1 MYKQMDN
8 RMPLEP
14 IAIIGV
20 GCRFPGGAHSPE
32 LYWKLL
38 TEGRDAVT
46 EVPADR
52 WSIHSYYDP
61 ERSKQAKTVTKWGG
75 FLDRIDE
82 FDAGFFGMSP
92 REAAFLDPQQR
103 LLLEV
108 ALEALEDGGQPLER
122 MAGSRTGVYI
132 GGFTLDY
139 KLLQFQE
146 SNRHLVDSHT
156 ATGSMMTLLSN
167 RLSYMF
173 DLRGPSVS
181 VDTACS
187 SSLVA
192 VHLAC
197 QSLWNGESEM
207 ALAGGVNVM
216 IKPEYTI
223 AESKAGMLSPDGR
236 SKAFDASAN
245 GYVRGEGAGI
255 VVLKPLARAL
265 ADGDPVYACIR
276 GTAVNQ
282 DGHSSGLTVPRGEA
296 QEALLLEA
304 YAKAGITPDQIQYV
318 EAHGTGTPVGDP
330 IEANALGRILS
341 RGRDAASPCY
351 IGSVKTNF
359 GHTEAAA
366 GIAGLIKTALSL
378 KHRLIPPHLH
388 LQQPNPQIRFGEH
401 LLQVPE
407 AVTPWPSA
415 GGQAGQ
421 ALAGVNSFGFG
432 GTNAH
437 VVLEEAPA
445 IARRAGSDEDG
456 DGAGKSYLFP
466 VSARSKEALA
476 ALAAAYAERIAEFRS
491 SAQPPSLHD
500 WCYTASLRRSHHRF
514 RLSAAAGSWSELGD
528 QLAAAAQEEP
538 AAGLHVGADHV
549 PASEPVFV
557 FTGMGPQ
564 WWAMG
569 QQLYREDG
577 IFREAADRCDEAFRK
592 ASGWSIL
599 EAMLKPQE
607 ESRMEETEIAQPAN
621 FVLQVALAALLEARG
636 IRPKAIVGHS
646 AGEAAA
652 AYVSGALSLDDAALL
667 IYHRSRLQQMTTGQ
681 GRLAAVGLSLEEAA
695 PRLAGLED
703 RVSFAAVNSPGSVTL
718 VGEPQALE
726 KIVSAIEAEGVFSRY
741 LRGKVP
747 YHSHYMDPLREELLT
762 SLSGLAPRDE
772 HIPLYSTVTGAQ
784 ISGRELGAAY
794 WWHNVRETVRFADA
808 AAALIEEGHTTFIEI
823 GPHPVLSSS
832 LQECLSRLGRTG
844 TTAASLRR
852 GEEETRCVLEAL
864 GALYTAG
871 ATVDWS
877 SMYPFGGDPVSL
889 PMYPWQR
896 ERHWQES
903 PEAEA
908 ERLGCEC
915 HPLLGRRLSSP
926 QPTWEKELNLSQLSF
941 LRDHEIQSTVVY
953 PGAAYVEMGMAA
965 AREIYGGSGSGL
977 CGEVRFRKA
986 LFIPGG
992 VNVWLRL
999 VFDPEDAVFR
1009 IYSTSRM
1016 DRQEWTLHATGRF
1029 ISQVGQAPKAQ
1040 NLSDLQERCTTEIDR
1055 ERCYSHFR
1063 KLGLEY
1069 GPAFRGIRK
1078 LLQGADEA
1086 LGQVEIPEEV
1096 LPECDRYSIHPAVLD
1111 VGFQVLAAALP
1122 FSEEENA
1129 ASVYMPTGVKQGT
1142 LYRSVN
1148 QRMWIHARITES
1160 TPQVLYGDIQF
1171 LDEDGN
1177 VLMEILRCEARS
1189 LQEDSAQKWVKPQS
1203 FYEMKWSPS
1212 ERGEDVPAREW
1223 PQGTNAW
1230 LVLADGNG
1238 LGDALSA
1245 QLGGL
1250 GLTAVML
1257 RPGDGFEKSSV
1268 SEYRIDP
1275 RNPEHY
1281 EALLQQ
1287 TLADGV
1293 RFQGMLHLWN
1303 LDAVVTEEAGPDTLL
1318 QSEIT
1323 GCHSAVYLIQ
1333 ALSKGLSKT
1342 APKLWIV
1349 TRGAQAV
1356 GDSAEGLQ
1364 IAQAPV
1370 WGLGKIIGHQEHAEF
1385 WGGMV
1390 DLDPL
1395 SLDPKKD
1402 AELLWN
1408 QVRHADREDQTAFR
1422 AGKRHTVRL
1431 TLCSSHALPVPPA
1444 MRQDGAYLITGGLGG
1459 LGLVTAK
1466 WMAQRGARHLI
1477 LMGRQGL
1484 PPRTQWAGTDKNS
1497 PAGQRIAA
1505 VREIELLG
1513 ASVYTAAVDVTDG
1526 DSLAS
1531 WIAGYEAEQRP
1542 PIRGVL
1548 HTAGVARPKLLL
1560 HMTGEEFSDVMRPKA
1575 AGAWNL
1581 HRQFEGHAL
1590 DFFILYSSIASVVV
1604 STGQSNYSAG
1614 NAFMDALAHYR
1625 QSLGLPALSINWG
1638 PWGDVG
1644 LATQLDLLEYFV
1656 KRGFYPMTLEQGLDA
1671 LGYLMGCPYTQS
1683 TVIGAD
1689 WPTVADFNYPLGQAP
1704 LMLQDVIARSGS
1716 GEERDEADRQD
1727 AFLTEILALEKG
1739 ERKEQLESYLLDLT
1753 ASILRIHRSKLATDQ
1768 SMSYWGLDSMM
1779 AIELKGRIDSRLQ
1792 ISLTIV
1798 ELLKGPSIS
1807 ELADLILELLEDGHH
1822 ALGTEEQQIMQELE
1836 KLSTEELTAMLQE
1849 VSAGGD
1855 PR

>member
-1 MYKQMDN
+1 
-8 RMPLEP
+8 MPLEP

-32 LYWKLL
+32 QYWKLL

-52 WSIHSYYDP
+52 WSISSYYDP
-61 ERSKQAKTVTKWGG
+61 ERSKHGKTVTKWGG

-92 REAAFLDPQQR
+92 REASFLDPQQR

-108 ALEALEDGGQPLER
+108 AMEAMEDGGQPLEQ

-139 KLLQFQE
+139 KLLQFTE

-156 ATGSMMTLLSN
+156 ATGAMMTLLSN
-167 RLSYMF
+167 RLSYVF

-197 QSLWNGESEM
+197 QSLWCGESEM

-216 IKPEYTI
+216 LKPEYTI

-255 VVLKPLARAL
+255 VLLKPLARAL

-296 QEALLLEA
+296 QESLLVEA

-330 IEANALGRILS
+330 IEVNALGRILS
-341 RGRDAASPCY
+341 RSRDAASPCY

-378 KHRLIPPHLH
+378 RHRLIPPHLH
-388 LQQPNPQIRFGEH
+388 LQQPNPQILFGEH
-401 LLQVPE
+401 LLQVPST
-407 AVTPWPSA
+407 VTPWPA
-415 GGQAGQ
+415 ADGL

-445 IARRAGSDEDG
+445 IAKRVVEEEEAGG
-456 DGAGKSYLFP
+456 IGLFP
-466 VSARSKEALA
+466 ASARSKEALQ
-476 ALAAAYAERIAEFRS
+476 ALAASYAERIAEDRS
-491 SAQPPSLHD
+491 SSGQPSLQD
-500 WCYTASLRRSHHRF
+500 WCYTASLRRSHHRY
-514 RLSAAAGSWSELGD
+514 RLSAVAGSWDELEA
-528 QLAAAAQEEP
+528 QLQAAAKGEA
-538 AAGLHVGADHV
+538 AAGLHMAAEGAQT
-549 PASEPVFV
+549 AEPVFV

-564 WWAMG
+564 WWGMG
-569 QQLYREDG
+569 QELYRTDAV
-577 IFREAADRCDEAFRK
+577 FREAANQCDEAFRQ
-592 ASGWSIL
+592 AAGWSIL
-599 EAMLKPQE
+599 EEMLKSE
-607 ESRMEETEIAQPAN
+607 ETSRMEETEIAQPAN
-621 FVLQVALAALLEARG
+621 FVLQVALAAMLQARG

-652 AYVSGALSLDDAALL
+652 AYVAGALDLEDAAAL

-681 GRLAAVGLSLEEAA
+681 GRLAAVGLPQEEVL
-695 PRLAGLED
+695 PRLAGFED

-726 KIVSAIEAEGVFSRY
+726 RIVSSFEAEGVFCRY

-747 YHSHYMDPLREELLT
+747 YHSHYMDPLRDELLA
-762 SLSGLAPRDE
+762 SLSSLNPRE
-772 HIPLYSTVTGAQ
+772 EQVPLYSTVTGMR
-784 ISGRELGAAY
+784 ISGEELGAGY

-808 AAALIEEGHTTFIEI
+808 AAALIGEGHTVFIEI
-823 GPHPVLSSS
+823 GPHPVLASS
-832 LQECLSRLGRTG
+832 LQEGLRHLGKMG
-844 TTAASLRR
+844 TSTATLRR
-852 GEEETRCVLEAL
+852 GEEENRKVLEAI
-864 GALYTAG
+864 GAMYTTG
-871 ATVDWS
+871 VSLDWS
-877 SMYPFGGDPVSL
+877 SLHPLGGDCVSL
-889 PMYPWQR
+889 PGYPWQR

-903 PEAEA
+903 PASEAD
-908 ERLGCEC
+908 RLGLEC
-915 HPLLGRRLSSP
+915 HPLLGKRLASP
-926 QPTWEKELNLSQLSF
+926 LPTWEKELNLTSLGY
-941 LRDHEIQSTVVY
+941 LRDHEIQSTIVY
-953 PGAAYVEMGMAA
+953 PGAAYVEMGMSA
-965 AREIYGGSGSGL
+965 AREVYGDAVSGL
-977 CGEVRFRKA
+977 AGEVRFRKA
-986 LFIPGG
+986 LFIPAGM
-992 VNVWLRL
+992 NVLLRL
-999 VFDPEDAVFR
+999 VLDPDKAEFQ
-1009 IYSTSRM
+1009 IYSTSRP
-1016 DRQEWTLHATGRF
+1016 DRQEWTLHAAGKLLAH
-1029 ISQVGQAPKAQ
+1029 VGMGPGVQHLPLLQA
-1040 NLSDLQERCTTEIDR
+1040 RCTQEIDR

-1069 GPAFRGIRK
+1069 GPAFRGIHR
-1078 LLQGADEA
+1078 LFQGGEEA
-1086 LGQVEIPEEV
+1086 LAQVEIPSAIE
-1096 LPECDRYSIHPAVLD
+1096 PELEQYSIHPAVLD

-1122 FSEEENA
+1122 FRDEEA
-1129 ASVYMPTGVKQGT
+1129 AAAVYMPTGVKQGT
-1142 LYRSVN
+1142 LYRSL
-1148 QRMWIHARITES
+1148 RHKMWIHARITS
-1160 TPQVLYGDIQF
+1160 QTDQSLYGDIRF
-1171 LDEDGN
+1171 LDEEGN
-1177 VLMEILRCEARS
+1177 VLMEILDCEARS
-1189 LQEDSAQKWVKPQS
+1189 LQEDTAQKWVKPQS
-1203 FYEMKWSPS
+1203 FYEMKWNAAEPQA
-1212 ERGEDVPAREW
+1212 DTPAREW
-1223 PQGTNAW
+1223 PQQSNAW
-1230 LVLADGNG
+1230 LVFADESG
-1238 LGDALSA
+1238 LGEDLAA
-1245 QLGGL
+1245 AVRER

-1257 RPGDGFEKSSV
+1257 RPGDVFEKTASA
-1268 SEYRIDP
+1268 EYRIDP
-1275 RNPEHY
+1275 RNPDHY
-1281 EALLQQ
+1281 EALLQM
-1287 TLADGV
+1287 TLADGL

-1303 LDAVVTEEAGPDTLL
+1303 LDAVRPEEADPQALHR
-1318 QSEIT
+1318 SEVT
-1323 GCHSAVYLIQ
+1323 GCHSVVYLIQ
-1333 ALSKGLSKT
+1333 ALSKGLHRT

-1356 GDSAEGLQ
+1356 GELPEPGSIQ

-1370 WGLGKIIGHQEHAEF
+1370 WGLGKVIGHQEHSEF
-1385 WGGMV
+1385 WGGLI
-1390 DLDPL
+1390 DLDPR
-1395 SLDPKKD
+1395 STDRSGD
-1402 AELLWN
+1402 AGLLWN
-1408 QVRHADREDQTAFR
+1408 QVCRADREDLTAFR
-1422 AGKRHTVRL
+1422 GEQRYTVRL
-1431 TLCSSHALPVPPA
+1431 ELRADHVLPVPPA
-1444 MRQDGAYLITGGLGG
+1444 MRPDGAYLITGGLGG
-1459 LGLVTAK
+1459 LGLVTAA
-1466 WMAQRGARHLI
+1466 WMAKQGARHLI
-1477 LMGRQGL
+1477 LMGRQPL
-1484 PPRTQWAGTDKNS
+1484 PPRAEWSRIDPNS
-1497 PAGQRIAA
+1497 AAGQRIAA

-1513 ASVYTAAVDVTDG
+1513 ASVHTAAVDVTD
-1526 DSLAS
+1526 SNALAAWMES
-1531 WIAGYEAEQRP
+1531 YTAEQRP

-1590 DFFILYSSIASVVV
+1590 DFFILFSSIASVIV

-1614 NAFMDALAHYR
+1614 NTFLDALAQYR
-1625 QSLGLPALSINWG
+1625 KSLGMPAVSINWG

-1656 KRGFYPMTLEQGLDA
+1656 KRGFYPMTPEQGLDA
-1671 LGYLMGCPYTQS
+1671 LGFLMSRPDAQC

-1704 LMLQDVIARSGS
+1704 AMLEAVLARSGE
-1716 GEERDEADRQD
+1716 EERTETDGRD
-1727 AFLTEILALEKG
+1727 AFRAEVLSLENRQ
-1739 ERKEQLESYLLDLT
+1739 ERKALLESYLLELT
-1753 ASILRIHRSKLATDQ
+1753 ASVLRIQSSKLATDQ
-1768 SMSYWGLDSMM
+1768 SMSFWGLDSMM
-1779 AIELKGRIDSRLQ
+1779 AIELKGRIDSQLH

-1798 ELLKGPSIS
+1798 DLLKGPSIS
-1807 ELADLILELLEDGHH
+1807 ELADIIMELLEDGGSHT
-1822 ALGTEEQQIMQELE
+1822 ADAEEQQLMEELE
-1836 KLSTEELTAMLQE
+1836 KLTDGELTAMLQE
-1849 VSAGGD
+1849 VSAGGE
-1855 PR
+1855 PQ